1 MIWCIITGIILLG
14 TGAVI
19 GWKAR
24 AAVDEINDDIEMA
37 FREALNKLE

>member
-24 AAVDEINDDIEMA
+24 KFKDDLDRDIEQA
-37 FREALNKLE
+37 FYEALRNNE